1 MRVSVIASALFF
13 LAASSVTAAPVAD
26 VLVERDVD
34 IVEEIITVTETITEG
49 QFGRGRRIH
58 TMTGKHHGHHGR
70 KPCLHP
76 TPTADPTPD
85 DTTPTVDP
93 TLNDTTPAPPADPT
107 PDDTPPAPVA
117 DPTLDDATPPADPT
131 LGDTT
136 PPADPTPT
144 IQAVEQNAPPVTTS
158 PPAAAAAPAA
168 APDSSGLD
176 PDAQSALDQH
186 NIFRA
191 QHGVQPLTWSDTL
204 ASYAASHAASCV
216 FEHTGGKNLCDATDD
231 RSLW

>member
-13 LAASSVTAAPVAD
+13 LASSSVTAAPVAD

-58 TMTGKHHGHHGR
+58 TMTGEHHGRHGHHGH

-93 TLNDTTPAPPADPT
+93 TVNDTTPAPPADPT

-117 DPTLDDATPPADPT
+117 DPTPDDANPPP
-131 LGDTT
+131 
-136 PPADPTPT
+136 DPTPT
-144 IQAVEQNAPPVTTS
+144 IEAVEQSAPPVTTP
-158 PPAAAAAPAA
+158 PPAAAVAPAA
-168 APDSSGLD
+168 AADSSGLD

-216 FEHTGGKNLCDATDD
+216 FEHTGGKNLYDATDD